1 MNLRLALWRTHER
14 GQVIIYRLVG
24 RIGAKSVSL
33 SAKPFRRTR
42 ESLIGDPGNKP
53 FVHER
58 SGASHLD
65 HRQERGRRTVRLHIA
80 VCQEQSTDALRM
92 PNYEELRHR
101 DRKSTR
107 LNSSHLG
114 ISYAVFCLKK

>member
-65 HRQERGRRTVRLHIA
+65 HWQERGRRTVRLHIA

-101 DRKSTR
+101 AAAVVSDEINGRDRE
-107 LNSSHLG
+107 
-114 ISYAVFCLKK
+114 